1 MCMSMK
7 NVLVTGGLQGIGR
20 AIVDHLKIRGDKLFV
35 FDRIDIT
42 DSIVQELIAQ
52 DIAYIQ
58 VDIASVASIKA
69 GFDQLYNLLDV
80 QSDNKEGS
88 GALDVLVNNAG
99 LTRDSLALRMSEA
112 DWDIVLD
119 VNLKG
124 AFFCAQQALKRMIK
138 QSQSYII
145 NISSIVGKTGNPGQA
160 NYAASKAGLYALTK
174 SLALEY
180 ASRNILVN
188 ALAPGFIQ
196 TSMTD
201 KLPDHIKEEVLQKI
215 PLKRFG
221 SSNDIACCVAF
232 LTSGDADYITGQEIA
247 INGGMV

>member
-1 MCMSMK
+1 MK

-35 FDRIDIT
+35 FDCVSPEDQR
-42 DSIVQELIAQ
+42 VVELIAQ
-52 DIAYIQ
+52 DIVYIQ
-58 VDIASVASIKA
+58 VDIASVASIKF
-69 GFDQLYNLLDV
+69 GFEQLYAQLDL
-80 QSDNKEGS
+80 QREKSKES
-88 GALDVLVNNAG
+88 GLLDVLVNNAG
-99 LTRDSLALRMSEA
+99 ITRDALALRMSEI
-112 DWDIVLD
+112 DWDTVLD

-145 NISSIVGKTGNPGQA
+145 NISSIVAQTGNPGQA
-160 NYAASKAGLYALTK
+160 NYAASKAGLCALTK

-196 TSMTD
+196 TTMTD
-201 KLPDHIKEEVLQKI
+201 KLPDQTKQEILQKI

-221 SSNDIACCVAF
+221 SSNDIASCVAF
-232 LTSGDADYITGQEIA
+232 LTSGDADYITGQVFA
-247 INGGMV
+247 INGGMI

>member
-1 MCMSMK
+1 MSMK

-20 AIVDHLKIRGDKLFV
+20 AIVDHLTSRGDKLFI
-35 FDRIDIT
+35 FDCAPLQDNR
-42 DSIVQELIAQ
+42 VMELQRSGIS
-52 DIAYIQ
+52 YIQ
-58 VDIASVASIKA
+58 VDVSSVASIKA
-69 GFDQLYNLLDV
+69 GFDHLYKQLDE
-80 QSDNKEGS
+80 QCANKTGS
-88 GALDVLVNNAG
+88 GTLDVLVNNAG
-99 LTRDSLALRMSEA
+99 VTRDALALRMSET
-112 DWDIVLD
+112 DWDTVLD

-124 AFFCAQQALKRMIK
+124 SFFCAQQALKRMVK

-145 NISSIVGKTGNPGQA
+145 NISSIVGQTGNAGQT
-160 NYAASKAGLYALTK
+160 NYASSKAGLSALTK
-174 SLALEY
+174 SLAQEY

-201 KLPDHIKEEVLQKI
+201 RLSSDIKQEILQKI

-221 SSNDIACCVAF
+221 SSDDIARCVAF
-232 LTSGDADYITGQEIA
+232 LTSGDADYITGQVIA

>member
-1 MCMSMK
+1 MK

-20 AIVDHLKIRGDKLFV
+20 AIVDHLKVRGDNLFV
-35 FDRIDIT
+35 FDCVSPQ
-42 DSIVQELIAQ
+42 DSRVVELESTSVT
-52 DIAYIQ
+52 YIE
-58 VDIASVASIKA
+58 VDIAEVDSIKT
-69 GFDQLYNLLDV
+69 GFEQLYARLDA
-80 QSDNKEGS
+80 QRENKEGS

-99 LTRDSLALRMSEA
+99 ITRDALALRMSES
-112 DWDIVLD
+112 DWDVVLD

-124 AFFCAQQALKRMIK
+124 AFFCAQHALKRMVK

-145 NISSIVGKTGNPGQA
+145 NISSIVAQTGNPGQA
-160 NYAASKAGLYALTK
+160 NYAASKAGLCALTK

-196 TSMTD
+196 TTMTD
-201 KLPDHIKEEVLQKI
+201 KLPDHIKQEILHKI

-221 SSNDIACCVAF
+221 SSNDIAGCVAF
-232 LTSGDADYITGQEIA
+232 LISGDADYITGQVIA
-247 INGGMV
+247 MNGGMI

>member
-1 MCMSMK
+1 MSLIMK

-20 AIVDHLKIRGDKLFV
+20 AIVDHLHARGDKLYV
-35 FDRIDIT
+35 FDCIDAT
-42 DSIVQELIAQ
+42 ALVVQELTAQ
-52 DIAYIQ
+52 GIVYIQ
-58 VDIASVASIKA
+58 VDVADTSSIKA
-69 GFDQLYNLLDV
+69 GFEQLYAQLDA
-80 QSDNKEGS
+80 QRENQTGS
-88 GALDVLVNNAG
+88 GALEVLVNNAG
-99 LTRDSLALRMSEA
+99 ITRDALALRMSEL

-124 AFFCAQQALKRMIK
+124 SFFCAQQALKRMVK

-145 NISSIVGKTGNPGQA
+145 NISSIVAQIGNPGQA
-160 NYAASKAGLYALTK
+160 NYAASKAGLCALTK

-196 TSMTD
+196 TTMTD
-201 KLPDHIKEEVLQKI
+201 KLTDHIKQEILQKI

-221 SSNDIACCVAF
+221 SSNDIAHCVAF
-232 LTSGDADYITGQEIA
+232 LTSGDADYITGQVIA